1 MSSGVVRARGGRHQ
15 VDIYLQGER
24 YRKAVGSKREATRFL
39 EQMRAGGRHPQRK
52 LAVEEVLALYEQ
64 TLRVRAKWNTIGQ
77 LEVHARHLLHHF
89 GEGFLATAI
98 APQDIEKFASARK
111 AEGRSHST
119 VNGSLR
125 ILRAALRNA
134 VEQRELAEMPCR
146 IKLLRETK
154 KLPMILNAEEVEQL
168 LAVAPA
174 PIDLA
179 ILIAAKAGLRHQE
192 IRFLQVRDADLA
204 RSILLVRA
212 KHGSIWSEEPKR
224 FTKAIF
230 SDSGG
235 PKIARQVI
243 AC

>member
-1 MSSGVVRARGGRHQ
+1 VGVGIE

-24 YRKAVGSKREATRFL
+24 YRKAIGGKREADAS
-39 EQMRAGGRHPQRK
+39 RARE
-52 LAVEEVLALYEQ
+52 VEHDRSA
-64 TLRVRAKWNTIGQ
+64 RGA
-77 LEVHARHLLHHF
+77 ARHLLHHF
-89 GEGFLATAI
+89 GE
-98 APQDIEKFASARK
+98 R
-111 AEGRSHST
+111 
-119 VNGSLR
+119 
-125 ILRAALRNA
+125 
-134 VEQRELAEMPCR
+134 
-146 IKLLRETK
+146 
-154 KLPMILNAEEVEQL
+154 L

-192 IRFLQVRDADLA
+192 TRFLQVRDADLA